1 MIAVSDLSF
10 EYKAGCTVIEHMA
23 FDAQKGE
30 CIAVLGNNG
39 AGKSTLIKCLNRIL
53 QPRTGS
59 VLVDGRMV
67 GRMKRQEIARNMA
80 YVAQKNE
87 SDRLTVFDSILLG
100 RKPYI
105 KLGATDEDIAI
116 VNDIIKKLGLEPFQL
131 RYVDELSGGEAQKV
145 MLARAL
151 AQQPRV
157 LLLDEPTSNLDLK
170 NQYEVLDIVRNISE
184 KEGICVIIVIHDIN
198 LAMRYCDR
206 FILIKD
212 RRIYA
217 CGGPEV
223 INKKSIRDVYGMEV
237 IITETHGVKIVV
249 PIPGQRY
256 APDCRNIS
264 AISRDITTGVC
275 C

>member
-1 MIAVSDLSF
+1 MITVRYLSF
-10 EYKAGCTVIEHMA
+10 RYKPDRPVLEQIT
-23 FDAQKGE
+23 FDGQKGE

-53 QPRTGS
+53 QPREGC
-59 VLVDGRMV
+59 VLVDGNSI
-67 GRMKRQEIARNMA
+67 GEMKRQEIARNMA

-87 SDRLTVFDSILLG
+87 WDRLTVFDSVLLG

-105 KLGATDEDIAI
+105 KLGPTDQDIAI
-116 VNDIIKKLGLEPFQL
+116 VSDIIKKMGLEPFQL

-145 MLARAL
+145 MLAQAL

-170 NQYEVLDIVRNISE
+170 NQYEVLDIVRDIS
-184 KEGICVIIVIHDIN
+184 KDEGICAIIVIHDIN

-206 FILIKD
+206 FLLIKD
-212 RRIYA
+212 SRVYA
-217 CGGPEV
+217 YGGPE
-223 INKKSIRDVYGMEV
+223 IITEKSIRDVYGMDV
-237 IITETHGVKIVV
+237 VITETHGVKIVV
-249 PIPGQRY
+249 PMPQYRDMPEYRELPISPVIP
-256 APDCRNIS
+256 A
-264 AISRDITTGVC
+264 AAC